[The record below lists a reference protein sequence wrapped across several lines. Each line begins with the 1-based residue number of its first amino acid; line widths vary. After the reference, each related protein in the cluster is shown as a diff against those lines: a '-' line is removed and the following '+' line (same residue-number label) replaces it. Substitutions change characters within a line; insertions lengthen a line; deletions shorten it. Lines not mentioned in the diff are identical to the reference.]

1 MKKTPLYNKHIEA
14 NGRMVEFAGFSM
26 PVLYSSI
33 IEEHLTV
40 RNSVGLFD
48 VSHMGEFIVKGDNA
62 ELFLSK
68 LVPTAMS
75 KLEPNKSM
83 YTLLCLENGG
93 VIDDLFIFMIEK
105 NNYYLVVNASTIDK
119 DWSWMNKHIM
129 NGVELK
135 NVSDTTSKIDI
146 QGPDSLN
153 VIKKIFNKDKLNNLE
168 RFYFYYDTFSG
179 TEVMISNT
187 GYTGERGYEL
197 YIDNAK
203 AEALWDRL
211 MLEGSE
217 FNIKPSGLGARDTL
231 RLEACYSLYG
241 HEMND
246 EINPYEAGLGWL
258 ISSGAD
264 YIGKESLAQIKANGP
279 KYELLCLE
287 LTGKGV
293 LHEGYKVLYNGDEVG
308 TLTSGIYSPSFKKG
322 LALIR
327 VKKGVLS
334 KGDKVEVI
342 IRDKGVEGIIVNR
355 PFYKFNGVSSEGR
368 INIRPFKD

>member
-1 MKKTPLYNKHIEA
+1 MKKTPLYNKHIELNA
-14 NGRMVEFAGFSM
+14 RMVEFAGFSM

-33 IEEHLTV
+33 IDEHLAV

-48 VSHMGEFIVKGDNA
+48 VSHMGEFTVKGDNA

-68 LVPTAMS
+68 LIPTSMA

-83 YTLLCLENGG
+83 YTLFCSESGG

-119 DWSWMNKHIM
+119 DFSWMNKHIID
-129 NGVELK
+129 GVDLK

-153 VIKKIFNKDKLNNLE
+153 VIKKIFNKGKLDNLE
-168 RFYFYYDTFSG
+168 RFYFYFDTFSG
-179 TEVMISNT
+179 AEIMISNT
-187 GYTGERGYEL
+187 GYTGEKGYEL

-203 AEALWDRL
+203 AEELWDRL
-211 MLEGSE
+211 MHEGAE
-217 FNIKPSGLGARDTL
+217 FNIKPAGLGARDTL

-258 ISSGAD
+258 ISSAAD
-264 YIGKESLAQIKANGP
+264 YTGKQSLAAIKAAGP
-279 KYELLCLE
+279 KHEQLCLE

-293 LHEGYKVLYNGDEVG
+293 LHEGYKVLYKGSEAGV
-308 TLTSGIYSPSFKKG
+308 LTSGGYSPSFKKG

-327 VKKGVLS
+327 AKKGVLS
-334 KGDKVEVI
+334 KGDRVEVL
-342 IRDKGVEGIIVNR
+342 IRDKGVEGVIVSR
-355 PFYKFNGVSSEGR
+355 PFYKFNG
-368 INIRPFKD
+368 

>member
-1 MKKTPLYNKHIEA
+1 MKKTALYNKHIELG
-14 NGRMVEFAGFSM
+14 GRMVEFAGFSM

-33 IEEHLTV
+33 IEEHLAV
-40 RNSVGLFD
+40 RNSAGLFD
-48 VSHMGEFIVKGDNA
+48 VSHMGEFTVKGDNA
-62 ELFLSK
+62 EMYLSK
-68 LVPTAMS
+68 LIPTTMA

-83 YTLLCLENGG
+83 YTLLCWENGG
-93 VIDDLFIFMIEK
+93 VVDDLFIFMIEK

-119 DWSWMNKHIM
+119 DFSWMNKHIID
-129 NGVELK
+129 GVELK

-146 QGPDSLN
+146 QGPGSLK
-153 VIKKIFNKDKLNNLE
+153 VIKKIFDKDKLDNLE
-168 RFYFYYDTFSG
+168 RFYFYFDTFSG
-179 TEVMISNT
+179 AEVMISRT
-187 GYTGERGYEL
+187 GYTGENGYEL

-211 MLEGSE
+211 MLEGKE
-217 FNIKPSGLGARDTL
+217 FSVKPAGLGARDTL

-241 HEMND
+241 HEIND

-258 ISSGAD
+258 ISSNAD
-264 YIGKESLAQIKANGP
+264 YIGKESLADIKATGA

-293 LHEGYKVLYNGDEVG
+293 LHEGYKVFYKGDEIG
-308 TLTSGIYSPSFKKG
+308 ALTSGIYSPSFKKG

-342 IRDKGVEGIIVNR
+342 IRDKGVEGVIASR
-355 PFYKFNGVSSEGR
+355 PFYKFNG
-368 INIRPFKD
+368 

>member
-1 MKKTPLYNKHIEA
+1 MKKTPLYNKHIESGA
-14 NGRMVEFAGFSM
+14 RMVEFAGFSM
-26 PVLYSSI
+26 PVVYSSI

-48 VSHMGEFIVKGDNA
+48 VSHMGEFTVKGDNA
-62 ELFLSK
+62 ELYLSK
-68 LVPTAMS
+68 LIPTSMA

-83 YTLLCLENGG
+83 YTLLCSESGG

-119 DWSWMNKHIM
+119 DFSWMNKHLM
-129 NGVELK
+129 DNVELK

-153 VIKKIFNKDKLNNLE
+153 VIKKIFNKDKLDALE
-168 RFYFYYDTFSG
+168 RFYFYFDDFLSS
-179 TEVMISNT
+179 EIMISNT

-203 AEALWDRL
+203 AEVLWDRL
-211 MLEGSE
+211 MLEGKE

-258 ISSGAD
+258 ISSDAD
-264 YIGKESLAQIKANGP
+264 YIGKESLAEIKSNGP
-279 KYELLCLE
+279 KYEQLCLE

-293 LHEGYKVLYNGDEVG
+293 LHEGYKVFYKGNEIG
-308 TLTSGIYSPSFKKG
+308 TLTSGGYSPSFKKG

-334 KGDKVEVI
+334 KGDRVEVI
-342 IRDKGVEGIIVNR
+342 IRDKGVEGVIVNR
-355 PFYKFNGVSSEGR
+355 PFYKYN
-368 INIRPFKD
+368 D

>member
-1 MKKTPLYNKHIEA
+1 MA
-14 NGRMVEFAGFSM
+14 
-26 PVLYSSI
+26 
-33 IEEHLTV
+33 
-40 RNSVGLFD
+40 
-48 VSHMGEFIVKGDNA
+48 
-62 ELFLSK
+62 K
-68 LVPTAMS
+68 LKS
-75 KLEPNKSM
+75 NKSM
-83 YTLLCLENGG
+83 YTLFCSESGG

-119 DWSWMNKHIM
+119 DFSWMNKHLID
-129 NGVELK
+129 NVELK
-135 NVSDTTSKIDI
+135 NVSDATSKIDI

-153 VIKKIFNKDKLNNLE
+153 VIKKIFNKDKLDTLE
-168 RFYFYYDTFSG
+168 RFYFYFDDFLSS
-179 TEVMISNT
+179 EIMISNT

-203 AEALWDRL
+203 AEVLWDRL
-211 MLEGSE
+211 MLEGKE

-258 ISSGAD
+258 ISSDAD
-264 YIGKESLAQIKANGP
+264 YIGKKSLAEIKSNGP
-279 KYELLCLE
+279 KYEQLCLE

-293 LHEGYKVLYNGDEVG
+293 LHEGYKVFYKGNEIG
-308 TLTSGIYSPSFKKG
+308 TLTSGGYSPSFKKG

-334 KGDKVEVI
+334 KGDRVEVI
-342 IRDKGVEGIIVNR
+342 IRDKGVEGVIVNR
-355 PFYKFNGVSSEGR
+355 PFYKYN
-368 INIRPFKD
+368 D